1 LLFQKNNCSSLQN
14 TYFYQMKGIRVSITT
29 IFICWFSAIFAQIP
43 PGYYDDAEGLYL
55 DDLRAALQQIIN
67 NHQVQTNASLW
78 EHFQSADSKINGK
91 VWDMY
96 SDVPGG
102 TPAYEFTFVIDQCG
116 NYSGEGDCFN
126 REHSF
131 PQSWYNS
138 SAPMSTDLFHLYP
151 ADAWVNAQRG
161 NWPYGTVSN
170 ANWTSTNGSKR
181 GACSFP
187 GYSGTVFEPIDE
199 YKGDFARS
207 YFYMLTRYMNLVSS
221 WESPMLDGNSFSA
234 WAKEMLLQWDA
245 MDPVSQKEIDRNN
258 TVYTI
263 QGNRNPYIDRPEFVY
278 NVWGTGVYVTEGVT
292 ASVNWWYSNNTLNV
306 NTSYEY
312 NSTLEIFNVMGQS
325 VSQISISGGENHIPV
340 NEKPGVYLAVMQMK
354 GGVEVLRF
362 VVQ

>member
-1 LLFQKNNCSSLQN
+1 
-14 TYFYQMKGIRVSITT
+14 MKRIRVSITT
-29 IFICWFSAIFAQIP
+29 ILTCCFSALFAQIP
-43 PGYYDDAEGLYL
+43 PGYYDDANGLYL
-55 DDLRAALQQIIN
+55 DELRAALQQIIN

-78 EHFQSADSKINGK
+78 EHFQSADAKLNGK

-102 TPAYEFTFVIDQCG
+102 TPAYEFTFVTDQCG

-161 NWPYGTVSN
+161 NWPFGTVSN

-187 GYSGTVFEPIDE
+187 GYTGTVFEPIDE

-221 WESPMLDGNSFSA
+221 WDTPILQGNNFSD
-234 WAKEMLLQWDA
+234 WAKSMLLLWDA
-245 MDPVSQKEIDRNN
+245 SDPVSQKEIDRNN
-258 TVYTI
+258 MVYTI
-263 QGNRNPYIDRPEFVY
+263 QGNRNPYIDRPEFVHY
-278 NVWGTGVYVTEGVT
+278 VWGT
-292 ASVNWWYSNNTLNV
+292 SVFVAEEVPSQINWWYSNSTLNV
-306 NTSYEY
+306 NTVYDY
-312 NSTLEIFNVMGQS
+312 NSTIKIFNVMGQR
-325 VSQISISGGENHIPV
+325 VSQITMSRGENRIPV
-340 NEKPGVYLAVMQMK
+340 NEKPGVYLAVIQMNS
-354 GGVEVLRF
+354 GVEVFRF

>member
-1 LLFQKNNCSSLQN
+1 
-14 TYFYQMKGIRVSITT
+14 MKGITISITALL
-29 IFICWFSAIFAQIP
+29 IFTFSIVFAQIP
-43 PGYYDDAEGLYL
+43 PGYYDDASGLYGEE
-55 DDLRAALQQIIN
+55 LRAALQQIIN

-78 EHFQSADSKINGK
+78 EHFQSADSKMNGK

-116 NYSGEGDCFN
+116 TYSGEGDCFN

-161 NWPYGTVSN
+161 NWPFGTVSN

-221 WESPMLDGNSFSA
+221 WETPMIDGNNFSG
-234 WAKEMLLQWDA
+234 WAKEMLLLWDIL
-245 MDPVSQKEIDRNN
+245 DPVSQKEIDRNN
-258 TVYTI
+258 VVYNI
-263 QGNRNPYIDRPEFVY
+263 QGNRNPYIDRPEFGHY
-278 NVWGTGVYVTEGVT
+278 VWGTGV
-292 ASVNWWYSNNTLNV
+292 SVSEEKAKPLDWWYA
-306 NTSYEY
+306 
-312 NSTLEIFNVMGQS
+312 NSTLHVNGQFETNSTVEIFNVMGQK
-325 VSQISISGGENHIPV
+325 VSQSTIHGGESNIVV
-340 NEKPGVYLAVMQMK
+340 NVQSGVYLAVMHLNSR
-354 GGVEVLRF
+354 VEVLRF